1 MTNPR
6 DTGRWDAIAQEY
18 VDQQVQID
26 FAWGNIPMQ
35 PNDDR
40 GMAQLDPEL
49 DSHIIA
55 TSGYEGFP
63 AFITGG
69 IYDDTVPNVVVP
81 NIIGAAAFSAETA
94 LAQAGL
100 SASQGADVTAG
111 ATSGN
116 NDTVATQSPAAG
128 EFVNAG
134 TVVNYSL
141 YNYVAPGNPIAGM
154 STTNIPSGWSA
165 MAGGEIV
172 MYLLGR
178 TTKPTVG
185 HVVSISGNTNSTLNQ
200 NYNVN
205 IVENDDHYNTGGTAV
220 KLTAI
225 TNALGNPDT
234 NSGGVW
240 VQIN

>member
-1 MTNPR
+1 MSNER
-6 DTGRWDAIAQEY
+6 DSGRYDATTQTWIQDN
-18 VDQQVQID
+18 VRVD

-55 TSGYEGFP
+55 TSQYEGFP
-63 AFITGG
+63 AFITGDP
-69 IYDDTVPNVVVP
+69 YDDTTPNGIVPNVV
-81 NIIGAAAFSAETA
+81 
-94 LAQAGL
+94 GL
-100 SASQGADVTAG
+100 SSTAAKSAITAAGFNWQMTTTATG
-111 ATSGN
+111 ATSQN
-116 NDTVATQSPAAG
+116 NDKIKSQSPVAETPLNLNDNVAI
-128 EFVNAG
+128 VA
-134 TVVNYSL
+134 YA
-141 YNYVAPGNPIAGM
+141 YVAPGNPIAGM
-154 STTNIPSGWSA
+154 STTNLPSGWDP

-178 TTKPTVG
+178 TVKPTVG
-185 HVVSISGNTNSTLNQ
+185 DVISISGNTNTSLNQ

-225 TNALGNPDT
+225 TNALANPNT

-240 VQIN
+240 VKIA